1 MDKGRR
7 DNSWM
12 KRIIVVFVCRDV
24 MEGSWNRIG
33 WNWQEIESEV
43 KEEDG

>member
-12 KRIIVVFVCRDV
+12 KRIIVMFVYQNV
-24 MEGSWNRIG
+24 MEGVGIRLVEIG
-33 WNWQEIESEV
+33 RRLRV
-43 KEEDG
+43 K